1 MWFLKNEAK
10 EIRLSVLVLPDSKS
24 QTIAHAIE
32 STLDKF
38 HFWQAI
44 KMIVCDTTAVNT
56 GSKNGVVVRLQGK
69 FQDLGIDKPV
79 YIGCQHHI
87 LDRVLKHVF
96 LTSCFGESSAS
107 PDINYPFVTNI
118 LQTMNT

>member
-1 MWFLKNEAK
+1 M
-10 EIRLSVLVLPDSKS
+10 
-24 QTIAHAIE
+24 
-32 STLDKF
+32 
-38 HFWQAI
+38 
-44 KMIVCDTTAVNT
+44 
-56 GSKNGVVVRLQGK
+56 RLQGK

-96 LTSCFGESSAS
+96 DQLFGESSAS

-118 LQTMNT
+118 LQNYEHLKEVYQSEGSANLEEGEKEDVGWRDDMKFLKC

>member
-1 MWFLKNEAK
+1 
-10 EIRLSVLVLPDSKS
+10 
-24 QTIAHAIE
+24 
-32 STLDKF
+32 
-38 HFWQAI
+38 
-44 KMIVCDTTAVNT
+44 MIVCDTTAVNT

-69 FQDLGIDKPV
+69 FQDLGIETV

-96 LTSCFGESSAS
+96 DQLFGESSAS

-118 LQTMNT
+118 LQNYEHLKEAPLPVRGIGQLGRRRKRRCRVAR